1 MARSFSNIEPYIYWT
16 LLFVHLFPILSNQ
29 YFLTGDG
36 PSHVYNAKVVLDY
49 VQGNDWDFYSEYYTF
64 NSYPEPN
71 WASHFLLAGLLLV
84 FPDFLAEKILLI
96 FYVVAFAYCW
106 RLLVRQINP
115 VNSFLA
121 LLGLPFVFHR
131 TLQMGFYNY
140 SLSFVLL
147 FWVLAYWLKYRENLS
162 RKRVLILGTSFLL
175 LYFCHPVG
183 LTLSWTVIGLLLFC
197 GLLFTL
203 EGQFESFS
211 DKIKKTFRSGGIL
224 TLASL
229 PALLLLAVYMIRRG
243 TETTPN
249 PFSWAHMGR
258 KLVELT
264 SLVNMT
270 RTEVNWAIAWAIL
283 CGLLLLVGLLY
294 KIRHKDFTEYDGFF
308 LAFLFALVMYFI
320 QPGSIGGA
328 GILYIR
334 LQFIPYLFLILW
346 LASIPFSDM
355 SAKVILFPAVIIS
368 VALISLRAPHH
379 KLASEA
385 VKEYLSVR
393 EHIPTRSTVLPLSFA
408 HQGLTPEGEFVANRI
423 WLYMH
428 AADYLG
434 SDRSLVMLGNYEA
447 GLGYFPLVWKPKKQP
462 FFHIATNEGIE
473 GRPPGVDILSYTQK
487 TGGTIDYVLT
497 WCLDNEEFANHPN
510 TQSLKQQLHEGF
522 ELVFT
527 SKNGLAQLYKNK
539 IQAR

>member
-1 MARSFSNIEPYIYWT
+1 MGRSFSNIEPYIFWA

-36 PSHVYNAKVVLDY
+36 PSHVYNAKVVLDH

-64 NSYPEPN
+64 NTYPEPN

-96 FYVVAFAYCW
+96 FYVIAFAYCW
-106 RLLVRQINP
+106 RLLIRQINP
-115 VNSFLA
+115 QNSFIA
-121 LLGLPFVFHR
+121 LLGLPFIFHR
-131 TLQMGFYNY
+131 TFQMGFYNY
-140 SLSFVLL
+140 SLSFVLM
-147 FWVLAYWLKYRENLS
+147 FWVLAYWLKYREELKG
-162 RKRVLILGTSFLL
+162 KRLIMLGTSFLL

-183 LTLSWTVIGLLLFC
+183 LTLSWTVMGFLLLCGLLLSSGAENERFSEKITK
-197 GLLFTL
+197 TL
-203 EGQFESFS
+203 
-211 DKIKKTFRSGGIL
+211 RSGL
-224 TLASL
+224 TLTFASF
-229 PALLLLAVYMIRRG
+229 PALLLLGIYMIRRG

-249 PFSWAHMGR
+249 PFTWAHMGR

-283 CGLLLLVGLLY
+283 CGLLLIVGVFY
-294 KIRHKDFTEYDGFF
+294 KIKQKKFSQYDGFF
-308 LAFLFALVMYFI
+308 LAFLLALLMYFI

-334 LQFIPYLFLILW
+334 LQFIPYLMLILW
-346 LASIPFSDM
+346 LASIPFSDKI
-355 SAKVILFPAVIIS
+355 AKRILFPAVIIPL
-368 VALISLRAPHH
+368 ALLTLRAPHH
-379 KLASEA
+379 RLASEA
-385 VKEYLSVR
+385 VQEYLSVR
-393 EHIPTRSTVLPLSFA
+393 EHIPNRSTVLPLSFA
-408 HQGLTPEGEFVANRI
+408 HQGLTPEGAFVANRI

-447 GLGYFPLVWKPKKQP
+447 GLGYFPIVWKEDKQP

-473 GRPPGVDILSYTQK
+473 GRPPSVDLLSYKQK
-487 TGGTIDYVLT
+487 TGGSIDYVLT
-497 WCLDNEEFANHPN
+497 WCLDNPEFADHPN
-510 TQSLKQQLHEGF
+510 TQSVNEQLAKGYEW
-522 ELVFT
+522 VF
-527 SKNGLAQLYKNK
+527 SSENGLAKLFKRK
-539 IQAR
+539 EMH